1 MFGWMVVNQNN
12 IKKIISEFIKKNS
25 EEINNDTCIDKEAIP
40 GSILL
45 HRMYS
50 ELNSNGYKVE
60 NYEKIHTFGE
70 LIESLSVKNVN
81 TDPIK
86 NPDLDKRKYEFNVD
100 EFISYEENIGIDIE
114 SPKNLPDSLDY
125 YQEQFYKD
133 NFSIGEIAYCS
144 SMNDP
149 KSCFAGRFAAKEAII
164 KANNFYKGFR
174 FSEIE
179 IKVSESGRPI
189 FPSMALSI
197 SHVHYENI
205 SLSTAIAKN
214 IISNNIESSIQQNNF
229 GYEGCDNDSNLKNSG
244 IRSNSKQTPVYI
256 IVILLILLFYFSV
269 DKYVQITI
277 S

>member
-1 MFGWMVVNQNN
+1 MNPDIIKEIVATFLKEN
-12 IKKIISEFIKKNS
+12 IQ
-25 EEINNDTCIDKEAIP
+25 DIDSNTRIDNKAIQ
-40 GSILL
+40 GSVLL

-60 NYEKIHTFGE
+60 NYTTIHTFGE
-70 LIESLSVKNVN
+70 LIESLSVNNEN

-86 NPDLDKRKYEFNVD
+86 NPNLDKRQYEFNAG

-164 KANNFYKGFR
+164 KANN
-174 FSEIE
+174 
-179 IKVSESGRPI
+179 
-189 FPSMALSI
+189 
-197 SHVHYENI
+197 
-205 SLSTAIAKN
+205 
-214 IISNNIESSIQQNNF
+214 
-229 GYEGCDNDSNLKNSG
+229 
-244 IRSNSKQTPVYI
+244 
-256 IVILLILLFYFSV
+256 
-269 DKYVQITI
+269 
-277 S
+277 